1 MTGHTATR
9 PYLIRAIHEWAVDNN
24 LTPHVLVDTTV
35 VGVKAPA
42 GYARGGRI
50 TFNIHPQAVM
60 DLSLGNEWLLFSA
73 RFGGN
78 SFAVEIPEKAVLA
91 IYARET
97 GRGIFF
103 QGEDG
108 ETADGPSLARGPRL
122 DPIGETAD
130 GPTITTGRTSEGG
143 KTAPA
148 FSALPPSMTGASRAS
163 DSASGPRLDPIGE
176 TAAGGP
182 LSATDGDEPPPDKP
196 PSQKKARLKIV
207 K

>member
-1 MTGHTATR
+1 MTGHPTTR

-24 LTPHVLVDTTV
+24 LTPHILVDATV

-50 TFNIHPQAVM
+50 TFNIHPQAVK
-60 DLSLGNEWLLFSA
+60 DLSLGNDWLLFSA

-78 SFAVEIPEKAVLA
+78 SFSVEIPAKAVLA

-108 ETADGPSLARGPRL
+108 ETANGPSLARGPRL
-122 DPIGETAD
+122 DPIGETAA
-130 GPTITTGRTSEGG
+130 GRPPT
-143 KTAPA
+143 
-148 FSALPPSMTGASRAS
+148 
-163 DSASGPRLDPIGE
+163 
-176 TAAGGP
+176 
-182 LSATDGDEPPPDKP
+182 ATDGEEPPPPPTVP
-196 PSQKKARLKIV
+196 PSQKRGRLKVV